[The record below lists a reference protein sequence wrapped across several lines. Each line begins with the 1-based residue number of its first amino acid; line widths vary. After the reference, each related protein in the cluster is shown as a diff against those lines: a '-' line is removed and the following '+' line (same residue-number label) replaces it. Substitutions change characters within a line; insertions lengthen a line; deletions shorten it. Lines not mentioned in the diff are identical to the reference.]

1 MPHCPNI
8 TSDPSGISYYENA
21 FVHAMRTGQVG
32 ARDLSA
38 VMPGISF
45 RNMTDDDRKAIFAW
59 LRTLQPVHHRVDNAL
74 PPTAGKICQGKR
86 GAGEQN

>member
-45 RNMTDDDRKAIFAW
+45 PHMTDDDRKAIFVY
-59 LRTLQPVHHRVDNAL
+59 LRMLQPVHHRVDNAL
-74 PPTAGKICQGKR
+74 PPTASKICQGKR